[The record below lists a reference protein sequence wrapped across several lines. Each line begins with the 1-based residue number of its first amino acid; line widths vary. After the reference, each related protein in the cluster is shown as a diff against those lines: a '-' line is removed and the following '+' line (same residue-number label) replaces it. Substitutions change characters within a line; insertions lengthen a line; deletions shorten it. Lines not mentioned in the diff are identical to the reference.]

1 MDSDVTLDL
10 KPSIDIAG
18 RVTVQGLRS
27 GAQLDAHPIVDL
39 LAPGSQPGTQ
49 GINDFADF
57 HGNEAF
63 DFTEVV
69 EGDYVLLIEDV
80 PKNTYLRSARFGSE
94 DVLADG
100 SMHIDSRVT
109 STLEIVLGA
118 DGGTVT
124 GSVVDTRRQP
134 AANVSVTLIP
144 DEGRRNRTDLYKTI
158 STDAVG
164 RFTLQ
169 AVAPGVYTVF
179 AWEDV
184 DPANLHDP
192 DFIRRFET
200 QGRPIHVN
208 ENATESV
215 ELIAIPD
222 AY

>member
-1 MDSDVTLDL
+1 M
-10 KPSIDIAG
+10 
-18 RVTVQGLRS
+18 
-27 GAQLDAHPIVDL
+27 HVDPRL
-39 LAPGSQPGTQ
+39 
-49 GINDFADF
+49 
-57 HGNEAF
+57 
-63 DFTEVV
+63 
-69 EGDYVLLIEDV
+69 
-80 PKNTYLRSARFGSE
+80 
-94 DVLADG
+94 
-100 SMHIDSRVT
+100 T

-124 GSVVDTRRQP
+124 GSVVDARRQP

-158 STDAVG
+158 STDAAG

-192 DFIRRFET
+192 DFIGRFEA

-208 ENATESV
+208 ENGTESV
-215 ELIAIPD
+215 ELISVPD

>member
-1 MDSDVTLDL
+1 
-10 KPSIDIAG
+10 
-18 RVTVQGLRS
+18 
-27 GAQLDAHPIVDL
+27 
-39 LAPGSQPGTQ
+39 
-49 GINDFADF
+49 
-57 HGNEAF
+57 
-63 DFTEVV
+63 
-69 EGDYVLLIEDV
+69 
-80 PKNTYLRSARFGSE
+80 
-94 DVLADG
+94 
-100 SMHIDSRVT
+100 MHIDSRVT

-158 STDAVG
+158 STDAGG